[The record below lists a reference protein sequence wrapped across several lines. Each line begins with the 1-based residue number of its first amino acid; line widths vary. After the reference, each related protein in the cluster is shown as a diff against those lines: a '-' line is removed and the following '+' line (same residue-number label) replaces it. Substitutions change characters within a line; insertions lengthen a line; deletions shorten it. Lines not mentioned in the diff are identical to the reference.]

1 MKQGFSLYGK
11 DGILAIGKGMQ
22 KINFTTKIRTAT
34 NGELFGLQIY
44 GRIRSMFLE
53 CKFKE
58 STKYQLI
65 GEASRTVTML
75 NNIMTLQVNQKS
87 PHAKLF
93 GSKPKYAKALRRIG
107 ELGVV
112 WSGKGIKG
120 KMSDRGTTHLFVG
133 YCDNHAENIY
143 RMLNPKTKKISIT
156 RNIKWLNR
164 MYNVKRGIETSEK
177 TDTELELE
185 IPGGIKDELADSEP
199 EEEDD
204 KPGPYPRVLRTLKRL
219 LTSYN
224 PTLKD
229 MVDIALV
236 GGTKYGHENPVTFQE
251 AWYHEDKHEIE
262 KWCLAIRKELESMI
276 EKKV

>member
-1 MKQGFSLYGK
+1 MVKKHNFKVKFLRCDNAGENKRFQQEVERSNY
-11 DGILAIGKGMQ
+11 
-22 KINFTTKIRTAT
+22 KINFEFTSSNTPQQNGMVERAFTTS
-34 NGELFGLQIY
+34 Y

-53 CKFKE
+53 CRFKE

-75 NNIMTLQVNQKS
+75 NNIMTSQVNQKS
-87 PHAKLF
+87 PHEMLF
-93 GSKPKYAKALRRIG
+93 GSKPKYAKALRRFG

-120 KMSDRGTTHLFVG
+120 KMSNRGTTHLFVG
-133 YCDNHAENIY
+133 YCDNHAENTY

-164 MYNVKRGIETSEK
+164 MYNVKRGIETTER
-177 TDTELELE
+177 TDAELELE
-185 IPGGIKDELADSEP
+185 IPGGIKDEPADSEP
-199 EEEDD
+199 EEEEDE
-204 KPGPYPRVLRTLKRL
+204 PGPNPRVLRALKRL
-219 LTSYN
+219 ETSYN

-251 AWYHEDKHEIE
+251 AWYHKDGHERE
-262 KWCLAIRKELESMI
+262 K
-276 EKKV
+276 